1 MAVAV
6 QPNQSKP
13 WEKEQIP
20 FNIWYR
26 KRLQGDFGRVLTLVD
41 VTRDVIKNGGNKDE
55 MYQTFV
61 ANLQEAQARLT
72 QLLFELEEADME
84 LALKIND
91 AICST
96 LDWAKKSEVSSLLP
110 EIPSTKEVTALVGG
124 MLGEEKPS
132 IVSTDEKKV
141 EDLIAIEL
149 QVGVGASAITRM
161 VNLPRGSTLMD
172 LTNVISNLKKRKQIT
187 WVRQGLKVEEHT
199 VLLNGDSI
207 IAVLAKVE
215 GPFEGFDEPD
225 QKTEPQAEP
234 PVAIAP
240 LAPPP
245 QEKKKIAE
253 APVEDLLT
261 NSRPEKVV
269 ETHSFDFLNTEPKET
284 SEKNDVDVDIAI
296 EPSVEEKRNQNPFDP
311 LAEQPKPVS
320 DANPFEKFENEELAE
335 QSKKVSNANPFEEFE
350 NEEEEPLISFGRF
363 SIGDDG
369 EASKEVKVVKEATEK
384 DKLLGEQDDNAEL
397 NKQDSFPKFAGFS

>member
-26 KRLQGDFGRVLTLVD
+26 KRLQGDFGAVLTMVD
-41 VTRDVIKNGGNKDE
+41 VTRDVIKNGGKKDE
-55 MYQTFV
+55 MYQTFI

-110 EIPSTKEVTALVGG
+110 TIPTTKEVTALVGD
-124 MLGEEKPS
+124 MLKKKQPE
-132 IVSTDEKKV
+132 IVSTDEMKV
-141 EDLIAIEL
+141 EDLISIEL
-149 QVGVGASAITRM
+149 QVGVGADAVKRM
-161 VNLPRGSTLMD
+161 VDLPRGSTLVD
-172 LTNVISNLKKRKQIT
+172 LTNVFSSLKKRSQIT
-187 WVRQGLKVEEHT
+187 YVRQGLKVEETT

-215 GPFEGFDEPD
+215 GPFEGFDDVD
-225 QKTEPQAEP
+225 QKTEPQTEP
-234 PVAIAP
+234 PVAIVP

-245 QEKKKIAE
+245 QEKKKPAE
-253 APVEDLLT
+253 VPVKEQAPEQKLPDDH
-261 NSRPEKVV
+261 PFE
-269 ETHSFDFLNTEPKET
+269 FLNTEPKAT
-284 SEKNDVDVDIAI
+284 SEIVDVVDVDIAI
-296 EPSVEEKRNQNPFDP
+296 EPSAEEKRNNNPFDP
-311 LAEQPKPVS
+311 LTEQPRV
-320 DANPFEKFENEELAE
+320 A
-335 QSKKVSNANPFEEFE
+335 SNANPFEEFE
-350 NEEEEPLISFGRF
+350 NDENDEEEPLISFGRF
-363 SIGDDG
+363 SIDG
-369 EASKEVKVVKEATEK
+369 NGETSKAVKEATEE
-384 DKLLGEQDDNAEL
+384 DKLLGEQAQNNLEPG
-397 NKQDSFPKFAGFS
+397 KQDSFPKFAGFS

>member
-225 QKTEPQAEP
+225 QKTEPQAEL

-245 QEKKKIAE
+245 QEKKQIAE

-261 NSRPEKVV
+261 NAPPEKVV
-269 ETHSFDFLNTEPKET
+269 EAHPFDFLNTEPKET
-284 SEKNDVDVDIAI
+284 SEKNDVVDVDIEI
-296 EPSVEEKRNQNPFDP
+296 EPSVEEKRPSNPFDP
-311 LAEQPKPVS
+311 LAEQPEPVS
-320 DANPFEKFENEELAE
+320 NANPFEEFEK
-335 QSKKVSNANPFEEFE
+335 QPKPDSNANPFEEFE